1 MMEWSLP
8 LTSSTSHANFV
19 HTQTQNKHDMAGRVT
34 VESRYLAYN
43 KAEVE
48 ALLDKVESMTEAS
61 EESVRD
67 IVRNWSPSREQKPS
81 HGE

>member
-1 MMEWSLP
+1 MLI
-8 LTSSTSHANFV
+8 LY
-19 HTQTQNKHDMAGRVT
+19 TQTQNKHDMAGRVT

-48 ALLDKVESMTEAS
+48 ALLDKVESMNEAS

-67 IVRNWSPSREQKPS
+67 IVRNWSPSREQNPS

>member
-1 MMEWSLP
+1 
-8 LTSSTSHANFV
+8 
-19 HTQTQNKHDMAGRVT
+19 MAGGVT
-34 VESRYLAYN
+34 VESRYLTYN